1 MRRIGSWFAGFLA
14 ILTLAASV
22 TTFSLGSLGVAGA
35 ALPPMTSTGSSFA
48 GVAITQWQGEFNEL
62 DGGAINFAV
71 SSSVLGMNEFCQQ
84 TVDFG
89 ATDIA
94 YSTGQSVCSTSQVPY
109 PFQYMPT
116 VAGGLAFEYNL
127 TGQNGQQVTN
137 LILNAPVLEGI
148 FTGAITNWDNGAI
161 AALNPTV

>member
-1 MRRIGSWFAGFLA
+1 MRHTGSRLAGFLA
-14 ILTLAASV
+14 LLTLAASV
-22 TTFSLGSLGVAGA
+22 ATFSLGSLGAGA

-62 DGGAINFAV
+62 DGGTINFAV

-94 YSTGQSVCSTSQVPY
+94 YSTGQSVC
-109 PFQYMPT
+109 
-116 VAGGLAFEYNL
+116 
-127 TGQNGQQVTN
+127 
-137 LILNAPVLEGI
+137 
-148 FTGAITNWDNGAI
+148 
-161 AALNPTV
+161 